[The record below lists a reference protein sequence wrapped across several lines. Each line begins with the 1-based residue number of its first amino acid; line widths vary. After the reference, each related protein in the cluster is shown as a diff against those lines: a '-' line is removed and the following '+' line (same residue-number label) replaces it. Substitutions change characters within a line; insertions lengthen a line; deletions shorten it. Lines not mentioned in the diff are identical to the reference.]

1 MFSGSEVILS
11 DYNEEKANVVGVDKY
26 GYLQVLRKTGEIISL
41 QPDGNSF
48 DITKGLIA
56 MKT

>member
-1 MFSGSEVILS
+1 VILS
-11 DYNEEKANVVGVDKY
+11 DYGEERATVVGVDQY
-26 GYLQVLRKTGEIISL
+26 GYLQVLKKTGELISL